1 MGKIALI
8 ASLLFLAACQTTGG
22 SFCSIAKPIRPAKET
37 VDNLSNAEVAA
48 ILAHNR
54 KLQKLCGIKP

>member
-1 MGKIALI
+1 MVKVALI
-8 ASLLFLAACQTTGG
+8 SALLFLAACQHTGG

-37 VDNLSNAEVAA
+37 VDKLSDAEVSA

-54 KLQKLCGIKP
+54 KLERLCSVKP

>member
-8 ASLLFLAACQTTGG
+8 ASLLFLTACQHTGG

-37 VDNLSNAEVAA
+37 VDKLTDAEVAA

-54 KLQKLCGIKP
+54 KLQKLCRVQP